1 MSKKIYLI
9 FLLNF
14 SLLFSNECLSTAS
27 INEQYFNEE
36 VIGLYLSAI
45 DFDSGE
51 SNFLLFDY
59 SIDGFSTSAEG
70 CEIPENSDTF
80 NGGFRIDFDISMFIN
95 GYHSSPELV
104 ADGHINIYD
113 IPEGLTS
120 LSFRN
125 TDLTIDTDNIQG
137 ANFELKDEQI
147 YIQSQ
152 DDEITELFLSSGRVP
167 NGNYYFNFTLNECDV
182 YDSSSGYLQDCNQI
196 DVLTK
201 QIEVYVPSYIDL
213 IYPGSTSI
221 SDSLSTQITT
231 TFPTFQWNSDYC
243 SNCDFSIR
251 VCEYQPLIHT
261 SLHEAL
267 QSSSILPEETGY
279 YLLDDNVNVFQYP
292 STGYQSLNDGNYYV
306 WQLKRSYETT
316 NGTYDDF
323 SEIFLFKIQSSSDM
337 DTATQSEHNDFS
349 LDNIRLLIGE
359 TEYNQLFGEGGS
371 LFGFNNI
378 DPTILLNNQNIS
390 VNYLL
395 QMIQKLN
402 ENQIEIINVE
412 SE

>member
-1 MSKKIYLI
+1 MSNKLYLI
-9 FLLNF
+9 LLLNF
-14 SLLFSNECLSTAS
+14 SFLFSNECLSNAS
-27 INEQYFNEE
+27 INEQYFNED

-59 SIDGFSTSAEG
+59 SIDGFSANTDS
-70 CEIPENSDTF
+70 CSSSNDYF
-80 NGGFRIDFDISMFIN
+80 NGGFKIDFDISMFIN

-104 ADGHINIYD
+104 ADGHINIHD
-113 IPEGLTS
+113 IPLSLTS

-137 ANFELKDEQI
+137 ASFELKDEHT

-167 NGNYYFNFTLNECDV
+167 NGNYYFNFTLYECAQ
-182 YDSSSGYLQDCNQI
+182 YETGELRNCNQI
-196 DVLTK
+196 DFLSK

-213 IYPGSTSI
+213 IYPGSNSI
-221 SDSLSTQITT
+221 SDSLSTQIAN

-251 VCEYQPLIHT
+251 ICEYKPLIHT
-261 SLHEAL
+261 SLDEAL

-279 YLLDDNVNVFQYP
+279 YMLDDNVNVFQYP
-292 STGYQSLNDGNYYV
+292 STGYQSLNEGDYYV
-306 WQLKRSYETT
+306 WQIKRSYETT
-316 NGTYDDF
+316 NGTYNDF
-323 SEIFLFKIQSSSDM
+323 SEIFLFKIQSSSDVN
-337 DTATQSEHNDFS
+337 TAMQYAQNDFS

-359 TEYNQLFGEGGS
+359 TKYDELFSDGGL

-378 DPTILLNNQNIS
+378 DPIISLNNQNVS

-395 QMIQKLN
+395 EMIQKLN
-402 ENQIEIINVE
+402 ENEIEIINVE